1 MKYIDVHC
9 HLNHKQFA
17 NDLGAVMDRARKAGV
32 VRIICAGVNPPTN
45 REVLELAKKNPDIVR
60 CSLGAYPIDALN
72 IQIFSPDEIG
82 LSAAKNFDLHDEL
95 EFIKKNKDLIVA
107 VGEAGLDYKWDE
119 PKKMI
124 EQQKKNFIKVIE
136 LCEQIKKPLIVHS
149 RRAEAD
155 CIELLESSKLKAV
168 DLHCFEGN
176 KKLIKK
182 AVELGYCFS
191 IPPVI
196 RKLQHFET
204 LVQEA
209 PITQLL
215 TETDSPWLSGITGE
229 RNEPANVV
237 LTVKRI
243 ASLKEFT
250 EEETANSILLN
261 YKKLFND

>member
-1 MKYIDVHC
+1 MKLVDVHC

-17 NDLGAVMDRARKAGV
+17 NDLDAVINRARKAGV

-45 REVLELAKKNPDIVR
+45 REVLELAKKYPDIVR

-72 IQIFSPDEIG
+72 IQIFSPDEMG
-82 LSAAKNFDLHDEL
+82 LSATKNFDLDDEI
-95 EFIKKNKDLIVA
+95 EFIKKNKDFIVA
-107 VGEAGLDYKWDE
+107 IGEAGLDYKWDE
-119 PKKMI
+119 PKKKA
-124 EQQKKNFIKVIE
+124 EEQKKNFKKVIE
-136 LCEQIKKPLIVHS
+136 LCEKIKKPLVVHS

-155 CIELLESSKLKAV
+155 CLDLLQSSSLKAV
-168 DLHCFEGN
+168 DLHCFEGK

-182 AVELGYCFS
+182 AVDLGYYFS

-196 RKLQHFET
+196 QKLQHFET
-204 LVQEA
+204 LVKEA

-229 RNEPANVV
+229 RNEPANVA

-243 ASLKEFT
+243 ASLKGFND
-250 EEETANSILLN
+250 EETANTILMN
-261 YKKLFND
+261 YKRLFAD